1 MVDEFMEHM
10 KTDFEKSLVGE
21 LTYFLG
27 LEVMKI
33 ENTIFI
39 SQSTYA
45 HNLLKKFG
53 LESARYKKTPIR
65 THSKITRDE
74 AGVSDHQSL
83 YQSTIRSLLYLTTS
97 RPYLCQSVG
106 VCTRYQANPKESHL
120 LAVKRII
127 KYVNGGAEYGLW
139 YFFLYKL

>member
-39 SQSTYA
+39 SQSTYG

-53 LESARYKKTPIR
+53 LENARYKKTPIR

-74 AGVSDHQSL
+74 AGVSDHQS
-83 YQSTIRSLLYLTTS
+83 TIRSLLYLTICYISRQVGLICAKVLVCALAIKLIQKRVTS
-97 RPYLCQSVG
+97 WQ
-106 VCTRYQANPKESHL
+106 
-120 LAVKRII
+120 
-127 KYVNGGAEYGLW
+127 
-139 YFFLYKL
+139 